1 MGKTHLRINSQASQ
15 TKRKGMREQPE
26 KEVMTHVD
34 PPPVAK
40 SPTQLKNNFKGI
52 TAMLMVPP
60 PMTNHRNKCTCRG
73 SGIRQTEDV
82 EIVCTAHFY
91 RFYFYLT
98 SPPGTTSSYI
108 TTHIIGTT

>member
-1 MGKTHLRINSQASQ
+1 MP
-15 TKRKGMREQPE
+15 RKQKE
-26 KEVMTHVD
+26 KESGSGQKEVTTNINN
-34 PPPVAK
+34 PTVAK

-52 TAMLMVPP
+52 TAMLVVPP
-60 PMTNHRNKCTCRG
+60 PMTNHRKKFTCSG

-98 SPPGTTSSYI
+98 NKCTISDVETLVYKQTP
-108 TTHIIGTT
+108 